1 MKLHYLG
8 TAAAEAIP
16 AVWCNCEVCKKIRKT
31 RGKDVRTRS
40 QVLIN
45 DDLMVDFPQDSY
57 MHMLQN
63 DLEFYKL
70 KYVIFT
76 HSHQDHFY
84 PEEFAMRSEGYAAG
98 IEEPVHVYGNNVC
111 IDRLKMTAE
120 LDEGGRVILHELKNF
135 EPVQIG
141 DYLVTPL
148 TARHD
153 PRENCLIYSIESDG
167 KRLLYSNDT
176 GEYPEE
182 T

>member
-76 HSHQDHFY
+76 H
-84 PEEFAMRSEGYAAG
+84 
-98 IEEPVHVYGNNVC
+98 
-111 IDRLKMTAE
+111 
-120 LDEGGRVILHELKNF
+120 
-135 EPVQIG
+135 
-141 DYLVTPL
+141 
-148 TARHD
+148 
-153 PRENCLIYSIESDG
+153 
-167 KRLLYSNDT
+167 
-176 GEYPEE
+176 
-182 T
+182 

>member
-98 IEEPVHVYGNNVC
+98 IEEPVHVYALTPTLPDTEFLPQEPQPSVNDGS
-111 IDRLKMTAE
+111 ILKLYKSPIPPW
-120 LDEGGRVILHELKNF
+120 LDGWLIKTLQEGIFL
-135 EPVQIG
+135 
-141 DYLVTPL
+141 
-148 TARHD
+148 A
-153 PRENCLIYSIESDG
+153 
-167 KRLLYSNDT
+167 
-176 GEYPEE
+176 
-182 T
+182 